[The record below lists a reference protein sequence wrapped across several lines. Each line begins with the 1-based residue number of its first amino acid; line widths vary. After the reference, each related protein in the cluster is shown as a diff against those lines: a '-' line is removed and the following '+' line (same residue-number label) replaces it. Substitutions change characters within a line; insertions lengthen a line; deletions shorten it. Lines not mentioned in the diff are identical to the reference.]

1 MSEVSTQISWYLV
14 AKCCEFQV
22 WPSQT
27 HLFQQP
33 ANGYHGGFLHGSTST
48 ACLTSHADR
57 ERFALWTSA
66 RKVLPLL
73 GGKEIQSQ
81 SFSDLHF
88 AVIGETARIGVRL
101 SFSPLFGV

>member
-1 MSEVSTQISWYLV
+1 VNFRFGPAKHIFFSSLPMVTTVVSRMD
-14 AKCCEFQV
+14 
-22 WPSQT
+22 
-27 HLFQQP
+27 QP
-33 ANGYHGGFLHGSTST
+33 AQS
-48 ACLTSHADR
+48 CLTSHADR